1 VEVRSYEKFANSL
14 LLNHQGIVCL
24 MLRAKCRT
32 NNRHRYGNTSIG
44 SAFDRNVLALI
55 AGVHVNQSI
64 ACRTMNRV
72 ANKTP
77 VLLLGYNR
85 PQQMRGLI
93 QSLAPLKPKLLL
105 LAVDGPKNTRSNDV
119 DLVRQTQNLVSEIT
133 WDAEIQT
140 RFRDSNLGLRKAVV
154 DAVTWANSEYGQV
167 IVLEDDVRAGPQ
179 LLDFLNYNLNVHQEN
194 AKIAHINGY
203 NLVPE
208 EHLTNPEITARLS
221 IYPESYAWATWE
233 RAWQKYD
240 DNLTWAKN
248 ASVQDIKRIC
258 GSTIGALRW
267 KQNFGDAAAERIDT
281 WAYRWLASMWEHE
294 WLMVSP
300 NRNIAIYEGSEQ
312 GTHTRTKQRRIEPSI
327 VQLVITETVSGQGS
341 ADLTAD
347 KYLGGKIFSETPIGL
362 VVGALTTLVL
372 HLLRRRRQYT
382 HIR

>member
-1 VEVRSYEKFANSL
+1 MANE
-14 LLNHQGIVCL
+14 
-24 MLRAKCRT
+24 
-32 NNRHRYGNTSIG
+32 
-44 SAFDRNVLALI
+44 
-55 AGVHVNQSI
+55 
-64 ACRTMNRV
+64 
-72 ANKTP
+72 TP

-93 QSLAPLKPKLLL
+93 QSLAPLKPKLIL

-179 LLDFLNYNLNVHQEN
+179 LLDFLNHNLMTHRGSSR
-194 AKIAHINGY
+194 IAHINGY

-208 EHLTNPEITARLS
+208 EHLTNPDLAARLS

-240 DNLTWAKN
+240 DDLTWAKN
-248 ASVQDIKRIC
+248 ASVEDVKKVC

-267 KQNFGDAAAERIDT
+267 KQNFADAASERIDT
-281 WAYRWLASMWEHE
+281 WAYRWLASMWEHN

-300 NRNIAIYEGSEQ
+300 NRNIATYKGSKD
-312 GTHTRTKQRRIEPSI
+312 GTHTFRGKTNLDLAIRYIPEFNSKNQSLETDVKSDYWLGREIFGEKYTSIIEGSI
-327 VQLVITETVSGQGS
+327 VSML
-341 ADLTAD
+341 
-347 KYLGGKIFSETPIGL
+347 LGLQKNFAGRKLSK
-362 VVGALTTLVL
+362 
-372 HLLRRRRQYT
+372 
-382 HIR
+382 